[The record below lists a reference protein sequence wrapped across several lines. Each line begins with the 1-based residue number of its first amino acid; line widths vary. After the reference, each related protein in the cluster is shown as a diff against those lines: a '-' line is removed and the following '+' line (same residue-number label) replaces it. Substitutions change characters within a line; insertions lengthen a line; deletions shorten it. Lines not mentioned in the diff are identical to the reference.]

1 MNIQF
6 QIDDYLVERLGVDSI
21 TAKLQQYL
29 AREKKKFLANDKKT
43 EVIVQPKRKLTA
55 EQQEFVDGLKQALIE
70 VELHQ
75 QGKIKL
81 QSAQELLAELRAEN
95 L

>member
-1 MNIQF
+1 
-6 QIDDYLVERLGVDSI
+6 
-21 TAKLQQYL
+21 
-29 AREKKKFLANDKKT
+29 
-43 EVIVQPKRKLTA
+43 
-55 EQQEFVDGLKQALIE
+55 LKQALVE

-81 QSAQELLAELRAEN
+81 QSAQELLAELRSEN

>member
-1 MNIQF
+1 MNIQL
-6 QIDDYLVERLGVDSI
+6 QVDDYLVEKLGIDTI
-21 TAKLQQYL
+21 TTKFQQYL

-43 EVIVQPKRKLTA
+43 DIISQPKSKFTA
-55 EQQEFVDGLKQALIE
+55 EQQEFIDGLKQALIE

-81 QSAQELLAELRAEN
+81 QSAREFLEDLRREEA
-95 L
+95 

>member
-1 MNIQF
+1 MNIQL
-6 QIDDYLVERLGVDSI
+6 QVDDYLVERLGIDTI
-21 TAKLQQYL
+21 TAKCHQYL
-29 AREKKKFLANDKKT
+29 ARERKKFLANDKKN
-43 EVIVQPKRKLTA
+43 EIISQPKRKLTK

>member
-1 MNIQF
+1 MNIQL
-6 QIDDYLVERLGVDSI
+6 QVDDYLVERLGIDTI
-21 TAKLQQYL
+21 TAKCQQYL
-29 AREKKKFLANDKKT
+29 ARERKKFLANDKKV
-43 EVIVQPKRKLTA
+43 EIISQPKRKFTA
-55 EQQEFVDGLKQALIE
+55 EQQEFIDGLKQALIE

-81 QSAQELLAELRAEN
+81 QSAQDLLAELRADN

>member
-29 AREKKKFLANDKKT
+29 AREKKKFLANDKKA
-43 EVIVQPKRKLTA
+43 EIVAQPKRKFTA
-55 EQQEFVDGLKQALIE
+55 EQQEFIDDLKKALVQ

>member
-1 MNIQF
+1 MDIQI
-6 QIDDYLVERLGVDSI
+6 QVDDYLVEKLGIDAIKS
-21 TAKLQQYL
+21 KLQDFL
-29 AREKKKFLANDKKT
+29 ARERKKFLANDKKN
-43 EVIVQPKRKLTA
+43 EVVAHPKRKLTA
-55 EQQEFVDGLKQALIE
+55 EQQEFVDDLKEALIQ

>member
-1 MNIQF
+1 MN
-6 QIDDYLVERLGVDSI
+6 LVLENVQSNHIPVFREL
-21 TAKLQQYL
+21 AKSLHIKM
-29 AREKKKFLANDKKT
+29 RKEEIEKKT
-43 EVIVQPKRKLTA
+43 KRKFTA
-55 EQQEFVDGLKQALIE
+55 EQQEFVDGLKEALIQ

>member
-1 MNIQF
+1 MN
-6 QIDDYLVERLGVDSI
+6 LVLENVQPSHIPVFREM
-21 TAKLQQYL
+21 AKSLHIKM
-29 AREKKKFLANDKKT
+29 RKEEIEKKA
-43 EVIVQPKRKLTA
+43 KRKLTA
-55 EQQEFVDGLKQALIE
+55 EQQEFVDDLKEALHQ

>member
-1 MNIQF
+1 MNIQL
-6 QIDDYLVERLGVDSI
+6 QVDDYLVEKLGVDTI
-21 TAKLQQYL
+21 TTKFQQYL

-43 EVIVQPKRKLTA
+43 EIVSHPKRRFTD
-55 EQQEFVDGLKQALIE
+55 EQQEFIDGLKQALIE

>member
-1 MNIQF
+1 MN
-6 QIDDYLVERLGVDSI
+6 LVLENVQPSHIPVFREM
-21 TAKLQQYL
+21 AKSLHIKM
-29 AREKKKFLANDKKT
+29 RKEEIEKKA
-43 EVIVQPKRKLTA
+43 KRKFTD
-55 EQQEFVDGLKQALIE
+55 EQQEFIDGLKKALVQ